1 MCKVFNYNIN
11 NLISSKI
18 LKKHHN
24 EIEQFKII
32 IEQQENEII
41 RLKELLD
48 EQKEQLNIMYIISN
62 VQKKHILQN

>member
-1 MCKVFNYNIN
+1 MCKIFNYTIN
-11 NLISSKI
+11 NLICSKI
-18 LKKHHN
+18 LKKHHT